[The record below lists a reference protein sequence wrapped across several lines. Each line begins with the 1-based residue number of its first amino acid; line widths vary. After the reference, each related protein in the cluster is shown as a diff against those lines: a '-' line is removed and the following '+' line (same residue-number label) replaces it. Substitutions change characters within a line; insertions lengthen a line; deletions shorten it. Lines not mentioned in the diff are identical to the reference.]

1 MGYKYIRDIHIE
13 YPFYQA
19 MAGLLKG
26 NKLREVINSKETY
39 AVECPSCKKRK
50 ARMCWSKRRDTFM
63 LLCPVD
69 TCSLGVLVLH
79 DLIKRY
85 GGIGMFQEWRKASW
99 TTTYEENWFPIQNK
113 VPYKYRRT
121 PHKKTFKETQ
131 ELKSAALQIK
141 IEGENPNLGATHPH
155 PYEPV

>member
-19 MAGLLKG
+19 MARLLEGKKSRG
-26 NKLREVINSKETY
+26 TSGGKEVYE
-39 AVECPSCKKRK
+39 VQCPSCKKRRSYMFMGK
-50 ARMCWSKRRDTFM
+50 EGNTFIFKCF
-63 LLCPVD
+63 LPQ
-69 TCSLGVLVLH
+69 CSINSLH
-79 DLIKRY
+79 LHELIKRY
-85 GGIGMFQEWRKASW
+85 GGEDLFQEWRKASW
-99 TTTYEENWFPIQNK
+99 TTTYEENWFPIKNK

-155 PYEPV
+155 PYKPV